1 MQHVPS
7 AARVSCASLWA
18 LTCLAIVL
26 ASSALLQAQEAGVNR
41 PGGDYRS
48 IELPSADP
56 ALCRRACDDEAR
68 CRAYTYV
75 KPGVQGPSAL
85 CWLKSEVPPAVPD
98 DCCASGVKADAG
110 QAAAGEPSIGQS
122 LKAGASKSVA
132 ADATPQAQ
140 EEGVDRPGENYKS
153 LELPSADPALCR
165 KACDDDVQCRAYS
178 YVKPGVQGPSA
189 RCWLK
194 SAVPPA
200 VQDDCCVSG
209 VKAASAPVPTTK
221 AAIGLTERIR
231 GYQVVGRDGRR
242 IRFKIDYAINSTHGP
257 SIGVGTWLYAGGEAF
272 GGYQPVMFEPQ
283 GRGSIEQWLTLPPET
298 RTYDEVEIFFF
309 EPGQQPF
316 LKQRFPLKQT
326 WAPTP

>member
-56 ALCRRACDDEAR
+56 ALCRKACDDEAR

-85 CWLKSEVPPAVPD
+85 CWLKSEVPPGVPD
-98 DCCASGVKADAG
+98 ECCVSGVKTEPG
-110 QAAAGEPSIGQS
+110 QAGP
-122 LKAGASKSVA
+122 AGALHA
-132 ADATPQAQ
+132 AAAAAAPQAQ
-140 EEGVDRPGENYKS
+140 EVGVNRPGEDYKCID
-153 LELPSADPALCR
+153 LPSADPALCR
-165 KACDDDVQCRAYS
+165 KACDGDVQCRAYS
-178 YVKPGVQGPSA
+178 YVKPGVEGPSA

-194 SAVPPA
+194 SAVPPG
-200 VQDDCCVSG
+200 VPDECCVSG
-209 VKAASAPVPTTK
+209 VKADPAQAASTTK

-231 GYQVVGRDGRR
+231 GFQVIEQDGRR
-242 IRFKIDYAINSTHGP
+242 IRFRITYAINSTHGP

-272 GGYQPVMFEPQ
+272 GGYLPVMFEPQ

-298 RTYDEVEIFFF
+298 RTYDEVEFFFF

-326 WAPTP
+326 WAPRP